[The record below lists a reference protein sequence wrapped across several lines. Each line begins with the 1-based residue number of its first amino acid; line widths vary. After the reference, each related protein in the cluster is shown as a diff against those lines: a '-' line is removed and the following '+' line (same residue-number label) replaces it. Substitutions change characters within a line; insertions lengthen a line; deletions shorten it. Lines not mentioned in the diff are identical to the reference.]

1 MPTRALILLTVTCF
15 FVKAD
20 SDENIYSD
28 NGWRPMSNEK
38 VFALQRNFI
47 KTPIQIRNLPGN
59 SVDNVFQRNAIKIV
73 KPSVVHLNKES
84 IKEQEAIFSLRKEI
98 EKNERAFEGSTKSPT
113 TNMTQKT
120 YYEEFKLA
128 RKAKNIAESDVILL
142 TENVLSNPIQ
152 HNAEEKNKTKK
163 RKISSLR
170 NGTYDVHE
178 SLEQDNI
185 ITNENNFKSSV
196 RNGHRYERPKLE
208 AKQKK
213 NLTSNLFNILANYN
227 IRTDDKL
234 PNYALSLR
242 QNSRNSNN
250 NEFVYMHVP
259 IKIPFKYNSPN
270 HLPIDPLL
278 AVFLSNY
285 GHYLPRQYGF
295 QRSYANLYGYLASNN
310 IHNNNPYGSYK
321 IFSDTDS
328 SH

>member
-1 MPTRALILLTVTCF
+1 MPTSALILLTVTCF
-15 FVKAD
+15 FVRAD

-47 KTPIQIRNLPGN
+47 KTPIQVRNSAGN

-84 IKEQEAIFSLRKEI
+84 IKGQEAISLQKEI
-98 EKNERAFEGSTKSPT
+98 ERNGRAFEDSTESSTKNT
-113 TNMTQKT
+113 TQKI
-120 YYEEFKLA
+120 YYDESKLV
-128 RKAKNIAESDVILL
+128 RKAKNIAESDVILV
-142 TENVLSNPIQ
+142 TDNVLSNPIQ
-152 HNAEEKNKTKK
+152 QNADEKNKTKK

-170 NGTYDVHE
+170 NSTYDVHE
-178 SLEQDNI
+178 NLEQDNL
-185 ITNENNFKSSV
+185 ITDENNFKSSV
-196 RNGHRYERPKLE
+196 SNGYRYERPKLVT
-208 AKQKK
+208 KQKN
-213 NLTSNLFNILANYN
+213 NLTSSLFNILANYN

-242 QNSRNSNN
+242 QNSRNLDSND
-250 NEFVYMHVP
+250 FVYMHVP

-285 GHYLPRQYGF
+285 GHYMPRQYGF
-295 QRSYANLYGYLASNN
+295 QRRYENLYGYLASNN